1 MNKKT
6 ISYIAHE
13 ASIAAF
19 ERQLKRQWLALIVAI
34 VALIA
39 SNVVWFQRAD
49 GKDNHSCCACDTE
62 YDTALPQSITTEVCY
77 DFKTKAGNRIP

>member
-13 ASIAAF
+13 ATIAAF

-39 SNVVWFQRAD
+39 SNVAWFQCAD

-62 YDTALPQSITTEVCY
+62 YDVALPQSITTEVCY
-77 DFKTKAGNRIP
+77 DFKKKADNRIP